1 MEAEKLIAWK
11 CYVFMKVIETN
22 ENIHAV
28 KFFLESSLE
37 WVSHSFLYPSFFLK
51 RANKDYKIFG

>member
-1 MEAEKLIAWK
+1 MEAEKFIAWK
-11 CYVFMKVIETN
+11 CYAFMKVIETN

-37 WVSHSFLYPSFFLK
+37 WVTHSFLYPHFF
-51 RANKDYKIFG
+51 